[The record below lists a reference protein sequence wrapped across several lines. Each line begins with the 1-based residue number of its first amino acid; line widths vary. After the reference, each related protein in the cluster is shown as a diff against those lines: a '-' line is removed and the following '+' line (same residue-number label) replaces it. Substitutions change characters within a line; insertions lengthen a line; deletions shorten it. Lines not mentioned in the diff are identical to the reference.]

1 MMIDQ
6 FRVSN
11 PYNSTAIAVVATAAA
26 AAAESQG
33 SRGKEEIRTRAKAT
47 EKERKRNTHGT
58 TTNVPHTCML
68 KINNTNPTL
77 TKRHKRSLSLSLT
90 VWEHEC
96 LCLAFGLVDWFF
108 GCLHKLVCVPLNGA
122 ALCLWISVC
131 ASVWLFLSWR
141 VFGCAYENSENQ
153 YEDHRWHCVFREHL
167 PTLVGIRR
175 IRLWMKMCHGM
186 CGCMG
191 RVCLRVVGTCSKS
204 VCLHFATFGDS

>member
-68 KINNTNPTL
+68 KINNTNLTL

-108 GCLHKLVCVPLNGA
+108 GCLHKLVCVSLNGA

-131 ASVWLFLSWR
+131 A
-141 VFGCAYENSENQ
+141 
-153 YEDHRWHCVFREHL
+153 
-167 PTLVGIRR
+167 
-175 IRLWMKMCHGM
+175 
-186 CGCMG
+186 
-191 RVCLRVVGTCSKS
+191 RVCDSSSLEGYLDVHTRTVKTNMKIIVDTTSFANTYQHWSVIVV
-204 VCLHFATFGDS
+204 

>member
-33 SRGKEEIRTRAKAT
+33 SSTRAKAT

-58 TTNVPHTCML
+58 TTNVPHTCMP

-96 LCLAFGLVDWFF
+96 LRLAFGLVDWFF

-131 ASVWLFLSWR
+131 A
-141 VFGCAYENSENQ
+141 
-153 YEDHRWHCVFREHL
+153 
-167 PTLVGIRR
+167 
-175 IRLWMKMCHGM
+175 
-186 CGCMG
+186 
-191 RVCLRVVGTCSKS
+191 RVCDSSSLEGYLDVHTRTVKTNMKIIVDTACFANTYQHWSAFVV
-204 VCLHFATFGDS
+204 